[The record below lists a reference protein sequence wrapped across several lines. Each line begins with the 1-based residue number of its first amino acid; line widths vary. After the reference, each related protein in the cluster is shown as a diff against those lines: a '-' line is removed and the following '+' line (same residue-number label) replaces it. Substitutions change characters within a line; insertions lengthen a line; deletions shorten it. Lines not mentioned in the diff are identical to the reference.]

1 MFLSIVCFVQIPYEM
16 PVMILKQTFK
26 MKLKLFNSSFRSQE
40 MIENDLSHVVAYA
53 PKVTTSLKVMTTPG
67 NAPGIYKTLSQ
78 FFGSAFLY
86 LSNDLFRW

>member
-67 NAPGIYKTLSQ
+67 NAPRILQNSFTVFRVC
-78 FFGSAFLY
+78 FFIFE
-86 LSNDLFRW
+86 